1 MGLAV
6 KKLKLRYSSPKAFF
20 TQYKS
25 EIVHSKLFAPTS
37 TPPPVNT
44 PVLLTLIIPDV
55 PEPFVVQCR
64 VASSVDKR
72 RAETTGRKMGMT
84 LHFNSGQGESIRKLE
99 GNLRRS
105 KTYSGMLTPSSS
117 GMTGLDTG
125 EGEETPRPQREAQPM
140 DRPRSSA
147 APEIPAQQPEP
158 ETRGRSRISTAR
170 ERELINMAQKEG
182 LSSTLTGERIERLK
196 KLIRDRDTVKKIETK
211 EDDSKAPPPAPAVDR
226 VKREFSSKERE
237 RMEPVVEFIL
247 DLVKAM
253 LRSGYYA
260 PDHPGSRDAKEGIFI
275 EFQTAVGERPDLTLL
290 NQESKERSD
299 VLISGILEDQV
310 SLRGLIGSEQA
321 AIFIPK
327 FKEYFNRKSLVSFSM
342 KKTLSLNE
350 FDDFIDIMSD
360 PAVDKGESGEVGSLL
375 TSALVEKEI
384 TEVSTVFMDDMII
397 LEMKLPWRV
406 EMAIQRLAKDLKV
419 LPMFRGKSEEEIQ
432 AMKIRIVQDI
442 VRPLREP
449 HMLKDIVVNCH
460 VIAKHVAVIDA
471 EDLEQIIVKSFPM
484 QILLPTSKYVFEE
497 LTKIEGELKE
507 KPGHPALLARMEGV
521 KRILKWVSQRVV
533 VEGIEGSERFF
544 EQLYFYNILKFE
556 ELPEAVKDH
565 VNTLTLVK
573 EFRENPSF
581 YMEKFYEAATEN
593 DVLLLVRLFRRILAD
608 LLEQGEYDLI
618 SLITKSVEAKFELY
632 PRLRSSGYVPLQEP
646 IKFVWEDSIDS
657 LEEKFR
663 DEKSGARTELEKT
676 IELLG
681 KYGVHLLV
689 QILTDSKDKVVR
701 SSAVNTLV
709 KMGDFALNEV
719 VAILNNPSNPWYLY
733 RNALAVMSRIGG
745 AGQIELIS
753 SFLRHSKPRVREEAL
768 NTISSLQGPAAEPTL
783 LKALRDPNLRVRR
796 RAVECIGKSPPK
808 SQRVLIALLNILKID
823 ESIGKSAFDK
833 NQMIEFKAEAI
844 NTLSLIGNVP
854 ISDNKRTEDVLLELI
869 MPDKKWLGKLSQ
881 RVKYAAGKK
890 GENQIIQ
897 NAVLKA
903 LWKMGTKKS
912 LPSLTTLVE
921 KGDRA
926 LASKAKEAI
935 SQIKMREKV

>member
-1 MGLAV
+1 MALAV

-20 TQYKS
+20 NQYQS
-25 EIVHSKLFAPTS
+25 EIVNSRLFAPTS

-64 VASSVDKR
+64 VASSVDKK

-84 LHFNSGQGESIRKLE
+84 LHFNSGQWETIRRLE
-99 GNLRRS
+99 GNLKRS
-105 KTYSGMLTPSSS
+105 KTYSEMLGFSSS
-117 GMTGLDTG
+117 DKAGADTVKHEAIHLPQGETQFLDRLQSADTPLAPTQQS
-125 EGEETPRPQREAQPM
+125 ET
-140 DRPRSSA
+140 
-147 APEIPAQQPEP
+147 EI
-158 ETRGRSRISTAR
+158 RGRSRISTAY
-170 ERELINMAQKEG
+170 ERELIKRAQEAG
-182 LSSTLTGERIERLK
+182 LPSTLTGDRIERLK
-196 KLIRDRDTVKKIETK
+196 RLIRDRDTVKKIEKK
-211 EDDSKAPPPAPAVDR
+211 EPESTVPLPAPMADR
-226 VKREFSSKERE
+226 VKKEFSSQERG
-237 RMEPVVEFIL
+237 RMEPVVAFIL

-260 PDHPGSRDAKEGIFI
+260 PDHPGSRDAKEGIYN
-275 EFQTAVGERPDLTLL
+275 EFQAAVGERPDLTLL

-321 AIFIPK
+321 SIFIPK

-342 KKTLSLNE
+342 KKTLTLNE
-350 FDDFIDIMSD
+350 FNNFIDIMSD

-375 TSALVEKEI
+375 TNALVEKEV

-397 LEMKLPWRV
+397 LELKLPWRV

-460 VIAKHVAVIDA
+460 VIAKHVAVIEA

-497 LTKIEGELKE
+497 LTKISEELKE

-533 VEGIEGSERFF
+533 LEGIEGSERFF
-544 EQLYFYNILKFE
+544 EQLYFYSILKFE

-581 YMEKFYEAATEN
+581 YMEKFYEAVTED
-593 DVLLLVRLFRRILAD
+593 DVLLLVRLFRRILPD
-608 LLEQGEYDLI
+608 LLEQEEYDLI

-632 PRLRSSGYVPLQEP
+632 PRLRKSTFLPLQEP
-646 IKFVWEDSIDS
+646 IKFIWEDSIDS

-663 DEKSGARTELEKT
+663 DEKSGSRAQIENT

-681 KYGVHLLV
+681 TYGVHLLV
-689 QILTDSKDKVVR
+689 QTLMDSKDKTVR
-701 SSAVNTLV
+701 SSAVNTLI
-709 KMGDFALNEV
+709 KMGDFAINEIV
-719 VAILNNPSNPWYLY
+719 GILKNPSNPWYLY
-733 RNALAVMSRIGG
+733 RNALAVMSKIGG
-745 AGQIELIS
+745 GGQIDLIS
-753 SFLRHSKPRVREEAL
+753 GFLRHSKPRVREEAV
-768 NTISSLQGPAAEPTL
+768 NTISTLQGPAAEPTL
-783 LKALRDPNLRVRR
+783 LRALRDPNIRVRR
-796 RAVECIGKSPPK
+796 RAVECIGKFSLK
-808 SQRVLIALLNILKID
+808 SQRVLIELLNILNID
-823 ESIGKSAFDK
+823 ESTVKNVVDK
-833 NQMIEFKAEAI
+833 NQILEFKAEAI
-844 NTLSLIGNVP
+844 NTLSLIGNVH
-854 ISDNKRTEDVLLELI
+854 ISTEKRVEDILLDLI
-869 MPDKKWLGKLSQ
+869 TPDKKWLDKLSNKV
-881 RVKYAAGKK
+881 RSAGKK
-890 GENQIIQ
+890 GEDQIVQ

-903 LWKMGTKKS
+903 LWKIGTKKS
-912 LPSLTTLVE
+912 LPSLTTLAE
-921 KGDRA
+921 RGDRA
-926 LASKAKEAI
+926 LASKAKEVIA
-935 SQIKMREKV
+935 QIKLRDRG